1 MKKGIMAI
9 SLILVA
15 LLSMMPLL
23 AQGASDSGSASGAMD
38 KITIAY
44 HPHITGLGAVL
55 EAEENGYFDE
65 ENLDVEFVQFTSGA
79 SELAAMASG
88 DIDLGYL
95 GVGAHV
101 FAPQGRCVI
110 LSMDSTDLSAEILV
124 RADSGIESFEDLKGK
139 TIAISAGTTSEMM
152 VSMALDKYGMDKS
165 DVSLVNMDNSGK
177 IPAFVSGRIDAMAA
191 ESPFTDEVR
200 SELGADNVVTL
211 VSSFDFLPEKVFPQS
226 WVATT
231 VFVEKNPDIVLR
243 FMRAY
248 LKGIDDRYSH
258 IEETTQKVAD
268 YIHTDYDIAYQ
279 VVGRTNFID
288 TAEMKK
294 LAEDGTT
301 YRYYDGLT
309 DLFIE
314 AGLLD
319 PQYDIP
325 AEEYVDLSFM
335 LQALED
341 IGK

>member
-1 MKKGIMAI
+1 MRNAI
-9 SLILVA
+9 RIAAAVLAVLIA
-15 LLSMMPLL
+15 AMPLM
-23 AQGASDSGSASGAMD
+23 AQGAQEGAASGKAD

-55 EAEENGYFDE
+55 EAEQNGYFDE
-65 ENLDVEFVQFTSGA
+65 ENLDVEFVQFTNGA

-110 LSMDSTDLSAEILV
+110 LSMDSTDLSAEVLV
-124 RADSGIESFEDLKGK
+124 RADSGIKTFEDLKGK

-152 VSMALDKYGMDKS
+152 VSMALDKFGMEKS
-165 DVSLVNMDNSGK
+165 DVTLVNMDNSGK

-200 SELGADNVVTL
+200 TELGAENVVTL

-231 VFVEKNPDIVLR
+231 AFVEKNPDIVLR

-268 YIHTDYDIAYQ
+268 YIHTDYETAYQ

-288 TAEMKK
+288 TAEMKE

-301 YRYYDGLT
+301 YQYYDGLT

-319 PQYDIP
+319 PKFDIP
-325 AEEYVDLSFM
+325 AQEYVDLSF
-335 LQALED
+335 LIQALED
-341 IGK
+341 IGR